1 MDHVTSGGG
10 GLLDGLQMR
19 ALLTASVLTGEHGR
33 MATLGGLQAVGVE
46 AMAPDFG
53 SALRDT
59 AGGFVTAPHTD
70 DAVTESAGSTES
82 AESTAPRGLEELMS
96 ILSGSPGTV
105 SVQQIAPHRYI
116 GYLPGPAA
124 GRGTLRLVGGDYSA
138 YAARVVSAIEDAVEG
153 DPHARVMLVGSAQGG
168 VTAAEV
174 AASAQNGSFVI
185 DQVVTAGAPS
195 SHVPL
200 IPEQT
205 RVLSLEDRGDPVALL
220 GSLINAGSSNR
231 LTVVFDG
238 SDAAGQDVYVAGG
251 RAADAADH
259 PELKAELQRLA
270 GVGYCAR

>member
-1 MDHVTSGGG
+1 MT
-10 GLLDGLQMR
+10 
-19 ALLTASVLTGEHGR
+19 
-33 MATLGGLQAVGVE
+33 
-46 AMAPDFG
+46 
-53 SALRDT
+53 
-59 AGGFVTAPHTD
+59 
-70 DAVTESAGSTES
+70 
-82 AESTAPRGLEELMS
+82 

-124 GRGTLRLVGGDYSA
+124 GRGQLRLVGGDHSA
-138 YAARVVSAIEDAVEG
+138 YAERVVAAIEDAVEG

-174 AASAQNGSFVI
+174 ASSAQNGSFVI

-195 SHVPL
+195 SHVPR

-238 SDAAGQDVYVAGG
+238 SDAAGDDIYVAGG

-259 PELKAELQRLA
+259 PELNAELQRLA
-270 GVGYCAR
+270 GDGYFAS